1 MEVID
6 SVYPP
11 FSELNIAPDFLLI
24 GASAMRNLRTY
35 GYLGS
40 APLAH
45 ERAPRV
51 ATSIY
56 KGVSRHNGGYSASY
70 KIGEKWV
77 RGKSRETELE
87 AARDYAAAMGR
98 TELELR

>member
-1 MEVID
+1 MTD
-6 SVYPP
+6 SAYPS
-11 FSELNIAPDFLLI
+11 FDELNIAPNFLLI
-24 GASAMRNLRTY
+24 GASAMKNLRMY
-35 GYLGS
+35 GYLGNG
-40 APLAH
+40 PLAR

-56 KGVSRHNGGYSASY
+56 VGVSKHNNGFSASY
-70 KIGEKWV
+70 KIGKKWH

-87 AARDYAAAMGR
+87 AAQDYAAAMGR